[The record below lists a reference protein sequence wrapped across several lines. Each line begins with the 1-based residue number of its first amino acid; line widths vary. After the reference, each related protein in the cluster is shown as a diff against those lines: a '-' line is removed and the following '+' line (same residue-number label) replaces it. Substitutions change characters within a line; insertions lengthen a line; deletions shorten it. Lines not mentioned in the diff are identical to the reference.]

1 MTLINRK
8 TIVDRPELVDRGDND
23 DGGDNQTESEVAE
36 VLGNGDGPA
45 VNGIRFEQG
54 DYGIVAASNL
64 IAVLSTAQTEGD
76 EFERSFMTSAIQMK
90 EMTKS
95 GVDISPIASMSR
107 SRGIDDLNIEE
118 KTVQQLKLATQNIGS
133 QPASDEDVEDDDDDE
148 VEEDDESSE
157 EPDVVDDEDGE
168 DEQSDEEEA
177 EAEAEDE
184 DEETT

>member
-23 DGGDNQTESEVAE
+23 DAESNQADNEVLE
-36 VLGNGDGPA
+36 VLGDGDGPA

-107 SRGIDDLNIEE
+107 SRGIDDLNIDE

-133 QPASDEDVEDDDDDE
+133 QPTPDDDIEDESVEDDEGEEPSEEPESDDEDVDE
-148 VEEDDESSE
+148 
-157 EPDVVDDEDGE
+157 
-168 DEQSDEEEA
+168 EQSDEDD
-177 EAEAEDE
+177 AEDE